1 MSMHLDGTALGLP
14 SDTDDLTLDTELASQ
29 MPYAA
34 SVIGALDLPSS
45 ATATPTQAY
54 SAASVLN
61 GTIASPTTVDNQM
74 TWTVV
79 LAAGAYTLNLWHAK
93 DADLGIASISI
104 DGATALATKP
114 DLYAAAP
121 AVNVLAAITGI
132 QVLTSGRH
140 TIKFTGATKNGSASA
155 YGLKIHGFSLLRTG
169 ALS

>member
-1 MSMHLDGTALGLP
+1 MVTAIMAQSPPPADWYFVLDTSGEMLAVAQAARADLARLIEVIPEGDRVAVMAMHTRPSEALPL
-14 SDTDDLTLDTELASQ
+14 SAIDHFNRQTLMDKVATLDLTS
-29 MPYAA
+29 
-34 SVIGALDLPSS
+34 
-45 ATATPTQAY
+45 
-54 SAASVLN
+54 
-61 GTIASPTTVDNQM
+61 
-74 TWTVV
+74 
-79 LAAGAYTLNLWHAK
+79 AK